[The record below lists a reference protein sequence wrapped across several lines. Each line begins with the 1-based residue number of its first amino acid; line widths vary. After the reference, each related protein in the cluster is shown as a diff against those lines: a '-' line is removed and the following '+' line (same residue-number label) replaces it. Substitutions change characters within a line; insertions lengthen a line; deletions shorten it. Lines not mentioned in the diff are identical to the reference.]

1 MSTSSGPYLEPLR
14 LFLNKECIWRKT
26 GKGAKHREYRC
37 LSSSSPWSILP
48 HQAARRV
55 WKYEINIIIVKKRN
69 DDYII
74 SMAIEGLHYQQIL
87 CPKVVTQLFFI
98 LHSHGGAKFYKLTFD
113 SFKPMDAE
121 LAVPLY
127 DTTPLPHMTM
137 QGLSIYDHCSIVGK
151 PICAQVAG
159 SITPIGTCGVWTV
172 TTGAQ
177 TNIVCFALR
186 YDLAVCISDP
196 KVFPSMARCMA
207 SAVGCAQDTCSYCT
221 GHNKHVE
228 VFDVNGDYGKN
239 KELCFCSTPCGD
251 WDFRDESMKPL
262 FSKNDEMVGIRVRE
276 PPNSENTIFA
286 KASDYFYGITR
297 DGKEVG
303 LSDENFI
310 LLKIDPR
317 LSHMIIVAC
326 PILKRM
332 CMMKS

>member
-1 MSTSSGPYLEPLR
+1 MSTSSEPYLEHLR
-14 LFLNKECIWRKT
+14 MFLNRECIWRKT

-55 WKYEINIIIVKKRN
+55 WQYNINIIIVKKRN

-74 SMAIEGLHYQQIL
+74 SMAIEGMHYQQIL

-98 LHSHGGAKFYKLTFD
+98 LHSHGLKYYKLTFD
-113 SFKPMDAE
+113 SFKPMTPE

-127 DTTPLPHMTM
+127 DTTLLPRVTIP
-137 QGLSIYDHCSIVGK
+137 GLSFYDHCTVVGK
-151 PICAQVAG
+151 PLSAQIAG
-159 SITPIGTCGVWTV
+159 SIVPIGTCGVWAV
-172 TTGAQ
+172 ATGCQ
-177 TNIVCFALR
+177 ISIVCFALR
-186 YDLAVCISDP
+186 YDLAVCLSDP
-196 KVFPSMARCMA
+196 RMFPSLARCLA

-221 GHNKHVE
+221 GHNKHVG

-251 WDFRDESMKPL
+251 WTVKDESMKPL
-262 FSKNDEMVGIRVRE
+262 LSKDDRIVAIRVKE
-276 PPNSENTIFA
+276 PANSENTIFC
-286 KASDYFYGITR
+286 KVGDYFYGVTANGEDVR
-297 DGKEVG
+297 

-317 LSHMIIVAC
+317 LSHMIIVSC

-332 CMMKS
+332 CIVRS